1 LKLVDAEMSWL
12 DISYVMEKDE
22 GECKDRFDKI
32 KPKEW
37 DFCGPKEKGLC
48 GSGAAK
54 KKKKGTMSSA
64 EFVDNEVQ
72 NGWDTGINGKPISDP
87 CDSYCGNCGSLEPEC
102 ACNAGWFAESSAGG
116 WGDCSQLSDQKAPEF
131 MPQPDA
137 SRCISYQYWA
147 TIESEGSEIKIP
159 IDSDSVSG
167 LEKTI
172 ATKDLPKVWKW
183 VHDKGL
189 GDKVGLQDAFD
200 LARSIHKNDVGDG
213 DFRTIGHRAE
223 PRLSYCSS
231 EVPMKQGFNPWTP
244 W

>member
-1 LKLVDAEMSWL
+1 MKSGDVFDYSSFKAEAEPPRNDAAVWTTIEDSKLLKLVDAEMSWL

-37 DFCGPKEKGLC
+37 KFCSPKEKGLG
-48 GSGAAK
+48 GSGAA
-54 KKKKGTMSSA
+54 KKKGTMSSA
-64 EFVDNEVQ
+64 EFVDDEVQ
-72 NGWDTGINGKPISDP
+72 NGWNTGINGKPISKP
-87 CDSYCGNCGSLEPEC
+87 CDSYC
-102 ACNAGWFAESSAGG
+102 
-116 WGDCSQLSDQKAPEF
+116 
-131 MPQPDA
+131 
-137 SRCISYQYWA
+137 
-147 TIESEGSEIKIP
+147 GSEIKIP

-200 LARSIHKNDVGDG
+200 LARSIHKNDVDDG
-213 DFRTIGHRAE
+213 GFRTIGHRAE
-223 PRLSYCSS
+223 PRSSYRSS
-231 EVPMKQGFNPWTP
+231 EMPMKQGFNPWAP